1 MAKVAFG
8 QAGPQG
14 WLPNGPRWHFKREGN
29 VMVPSLD
36 SSAVDEE
43 AKMLLRRHGGLMNRV
58 LFGLAIALLLNS
70 CVSLY
75 GAIQLFSAEPRLE
88 AHAPGGAVYRPAV
101 YVNGVRPEVPVA
113 VTEEMAV
120 LRSGGK

>member
-1 MAKVAFG
+1 MA
-8 QAGPQG
+8 
-14 WLPNGPRWHFKREGN
+14 
-29 VMVPSLD
+29 PSLD

-43 AKMLLRRHGGLMNRV
+43 AKMLLQRHGGLVNRA
-58 LFGLAIALLLNS
+58 LFGLSIALLVNS

-75 GAIQLFSAEPRLE
+75 GAIRLFSAEPRLE

>member
-1 MAKVAFG
+1 
-8 QAGPQG
+8 
-14 WLPNGPRWHFKREGN
+14 
-29 VMVPSLD
+29 MVPSLD

-75 GAIQLFSAEPRLE
+75 GAIQLFFAEPRLE